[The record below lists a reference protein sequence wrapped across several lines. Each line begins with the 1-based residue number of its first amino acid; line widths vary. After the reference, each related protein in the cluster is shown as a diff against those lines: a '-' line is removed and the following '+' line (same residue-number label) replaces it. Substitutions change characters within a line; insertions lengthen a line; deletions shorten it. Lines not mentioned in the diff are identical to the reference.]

1 MLFSQQTTIQ
11 LVDKINEAHA
21 WEIEDMKQSVETM
34 LRTSNTNREKR
45 ALATSGA
52 FGFSMFGDN
61 VGKVINPR
69 CVLFVSV
76 IVKIRI
82 KVKLQKNINKH

>member
-1 MLFSQQTTIQ
+1 MLFSQKTTTQ

-21 WEIEDMKQSVETM
+21 CEIEDMKERVESM
-34 LRTSNTNREKR
+34 LRTSNTNREKKAR
-45 ALATSGA
+45 ASSGA
-52 FGFSMFGDN
+52 SGFSMFGDN

-76 IVKIRI
+76 DVKI
-82 KVKLQKNINKH
+82 